1 MIIGFHFTKILIEQ
15 QNQLKGKVGI
25 SNGVDITNITEQKY
39 SLKNK
44 QKALTFQFTFTVDYK
59 KDIGNITL
67 NGDVMY
73 LLNEKRYKQ
82 VLDLWKKNKKIPPE
96 ESMIILNRVLHKCN
110 IKALEL
116 SQELNLPPHI
126 PLPKVN
132 FETQSLA
139 ESYIG

>member
-25 SNGVDITNITEQKY
+25 SNGVDITNVTEQKY
-39 SLKNK
+39 SLKDK
-44 QKALTFQFTFTVDYK
+44 QKALTFHFTFTVDYK

-67 NGDVMY
+67 DGDVMY
-73 LLNEKRYKQ
+73 LLDEKRYKH

-132 FETQSLA
+132 FETQNLA